1 MALEDVRL
9 SGTFLDSAGNALANK
24 TVTLFSEGTVTPALT
39 TDTTDS
45 AGEWDF
51 TRTLSDLP
59 GRYDVQ
65 LVNLTQ
71 TYRILSRD
79 KFQVTEL
86 QARNPTTAQP
96 ALSAYSTTSEAASLV
111 AKFGFRPATE
121 STAYCVGRR
130 RRIRRFGRRAVQL
143 LDNDRRDAR

>member
-1 MALEDVRL
+1 MAQEDVRL

-65 LVNLTQ
+65 LVTGTQ
-71 TYRILSRD
+71 TTAFFHETNSRFQNYRRVIPPQPSLPCLPIRL
-79 KFQVTEL
+79 L
-86 QARNPTTAQP
+86 QKQP
-96 ALSAYSTTSEAASLV
+96 RS
-111 AKFGFRPATE
+111 
-121 STAYCVGRR
+121 
-130 RRIRRFGRRAVQL
+130 
-143 LDNDRRDAR
+143 